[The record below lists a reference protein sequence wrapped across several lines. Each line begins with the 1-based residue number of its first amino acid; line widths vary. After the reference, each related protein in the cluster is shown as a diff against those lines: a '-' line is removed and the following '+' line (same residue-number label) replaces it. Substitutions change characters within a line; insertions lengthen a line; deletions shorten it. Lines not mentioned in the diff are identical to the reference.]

1 MRDMAQSMML
11 IEKSSH
17 CASWYDIDT
26 GELQGRL
33 SLPDY
38 PHEFVVDKEFQ
49 YAYVGHYGV
58 QNSSIDG
65 TEGNSVIVINIRTQ
79 KVAHTFNLGIHSRP
93 HGIELDQSGR
103 LYVLSEWT
111 NNLLVKQNPRAY
123 ATGFDYITPT
133 GGQKSH
139 LFALQKDGEKAYSM
153 NLVSNDVTVFHPYD
167 SSISPISIKT
177 GEKPEGRCLRADEKI
192 LFTTN
197 RISNTVTVID
207 TQSLE
212 IIQKFDTP
220 NDPCRI
226 FHDSKRG
233 RLVTMNHFGG
243 SFSIFDDKTG
253 EELYRH
259 ETPAN
264 PLALTFDAEQDY
276 AYIAI
281 DCEQVLRFDLE
292 NFKVVQTFNT
302 LLEPDVMYI
311 LPDGFSRYW
320 EGLDDE

>member
-1 MRDMAQSMML
+1 MAQSMML

-26 GELQGRL
+26 GALQGRVP
-33 SLPDY
+33 LPDY
-38 PHEFVVDKEFQ
+38 PHEFVVDKDFR

-65 TEGNSVIVINIRTQ
+65 TDGHSVIVIDLYTQ
-79 KVAHTFNLGIHSRP
+79 NMVHTYDLGEHARP
-93 HGIELDQSGR
+93 HGIELDGEGR

-111 NNLLVKQNPRAY
+111 NNLLVKNDPRAHN
-123 ATGFDYITPT
+123 TGFDQITPT
-133 GGQKSH
+133 GGVKSH
-139 LFALQKDGEKAYSM
+139 LFALQKDGQRAYSM
-153 NLVSNDVTVFHPYD
+153 NLVSGDVTVFNPHDP
-167 SSISPISIKT
+167 SVSPISIKT

-207 TQSLE
+207 THSLD
-212 IIQKFDTP
+212 IIQSFDTP

-253 EELYRH
+253 EEIHRH

-276 AYIAI
+276 AYVAV
-281 DCEQVLRFDLE
+281 DCEQVLRFNLE
-292 NFKVVQTFNT
+292 TFEVVQTFNT

-311 LPDGFSRYW
+311 LPDGFSKHW
-320 EGLDDE
+320 ERKNNA